1 MQIRDWSAAQE
12 LDREAAL
19 YIQTELATREGQRE
33 KRDREFWMVMFGGEV
48 DGEVDQIADSPSQPQ
63 LPSVLPESDD
73 ELIARSMLARR

>member
-48 DGEVDQIADSPSQPQ
+48 VESDDQVPLDASEHST
-63 LPSVLPESDD
+63 LPPSDD

>member
-19 YIQTELATREGQRE
+19 YIQTELLSRQ
-33 KRDREFWMVMFGGEV
+33 REFWTAMLGGV
-48 DGEVDQIADSPSQPQ
+48 IDGEVDQIADSPSQPQ
-63 LPSVLPESDD
+63 LPSALPESDD